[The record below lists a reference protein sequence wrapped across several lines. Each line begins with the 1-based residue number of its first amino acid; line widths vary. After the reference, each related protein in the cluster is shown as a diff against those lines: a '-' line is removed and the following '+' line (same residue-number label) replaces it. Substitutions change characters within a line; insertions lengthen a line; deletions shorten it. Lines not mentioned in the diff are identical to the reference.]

1 MLRSV
6 LVALD
11 GSAYSG
17 PSTTLAIDWARRFG
31 ARLLGLGVLD
41 APAIRGAEPVPLGA
55 GAYKKA
61 RDEARL
67 VEAHRRVVGFLAD
80 FQARCDA
87 AGIAAEVLEDI
98 GDPAARILREVQR
111 CDLVILARETHF
123 QFETQEQP
131 DETLAQVLR
140 GSPRPVV
147 VVPREL
153 PDGQGILLAY
163 GGGREAARTLQTFQL
178 LGLAAGETVD
188 VVSIHRDGAEAEA
201 LARLAG
207 EYLTAHGAP
216 YRLRPIVSAAAPA
229 EVLLDEVEQARPR
242 LLVMGAQGHHP
253 LRDLFALSA
262 RPLAFAPSPVPPSSG
277 RRSALPSRFAAGGPL
292 AHPPGGEGR
301 PLAKGRTPSSR

>member
-11 GSAYSG
+11 GSAYSE
-17 PSTTLAIDWARRFG
+17 PATTLAIDWARRYG

-41 APAIRGAEPVPLGA
+41 APAIQGAEPVPLGA

-67 VEAHRRVVGFLAD
+67 VEAHRRVVGFLSD
-80 FQARCDA
+80 FQARSDA

-98 GDPAARILREVQR
+98 GDPAARILREAQR

-123 QFETQEQP
+123 RFETQEQP

-153 PDGQGILLAY
+153 PEGQGIILAY
-163 GGGREAARTLQTFQL
+163 GGGREAARTLQMFHL
-178 LGLAAGETVD
+178 LGLAAGEAVE

-201 LARLAG
+201 LTRLAG
-207 EYLTAHGAP
+207 GYLTAHGAP
-216 YRLRPIVSAAAPA
+216 HRLRPIVSTAPPA
-229 EVLLDEVEQARPR
+229 EVLLEEIQRARPR

-253 LRDLFALSA
+253 LRDLFGTSVTRAVLRA
-262 RPLAFAPSPVPPSSG
+262 CPVPAFIG
-277 RRSALPSRFAAGGPL
+277 A
-292 AHPPGGEGR
+292 
-301 PLAKGRTPSSR
+301 

>member
-1 MLRSV
+1 MLRSA

-11 GSAYSG
+11 GSAYSE
-17 PSTTLAIDWARRFG
+17 PATTLALDWARRFG
-31 ARLLGLGVLD
+31 ARLVGLGVLD

-80 FQARCDA
+80 FLARSQA
-87 AGIAAEVLEDI
+87 AGIAAEVLEGI
-98 GDPAARILREVQR
+98 GDPAARILREAQR

-123 QFETQEQP
+123 HFETQEQP
-131 DETLAQVLR
+131 DETLGQVLR

-153 PDGQGILLAY
+153 PEGQGIVLAY
-163 GGGREAARTLQTFQL
+163 GGGREAARTLQSFQL

-188 VVSIHRDGAEAEA
+188 VVSIHPDGAEAEG

-216 YRLRPIVSAAAPA
+216 HRLHPIVSAAPPA
-229 EVLLDEVEQARPR
+229 EVLLEEIQHARPR

-253 LRDLFALSA
+253 LRDLFGTSVTRAVLGA
-262 RPLAFAPSPVPPSSG
+262 CPVPTFIG
-277 RRSALPSRFAAGGPL
+277 A
-292 AHPPGGEGR
+292 
-301 PLAKGRTPSSR
+301 

>member
-11 GSAYSG
+11 GSAYSE
-17 PSTTLAIDWARRFG
+17 SAVALAIDWAGRFG

-41 APAIRGAEPVPLGA
+41 VPSIRGAEPVPLGA

-67 VEAHRRVVGFLAD
+67 VEAHRRVVSFLAD
-80 FQARCDA
+80 FQQRSRA
-87 AGIAAEVLEDI
+87 AGVAAEVLEDI
-98 GDPAARILREVQR
+98 GDPAVRILREVQR

-123 QFETQEQP
+123 HFETQEQP

-153 PDGQGILLAY
+153 AEGQGIVLAY
-163 GGGREAARTLQTFQL
+163 GGGREAARTLQMFQL
-178 LGLAAGETVD
+178 LGLAAGEAVE
-188 VVSIHRDGAEAEA
+188 VVSIHRDIAEAEA
-201 LARLAG
+201 LTRLAG

-216 YRLRPIVSAAAPA
+216 HRLHAIASAAPPA
-229 EVLLDEVEQARPR
+229 EVLLEEIQRARPR

-253 LRDLFALSA
+253 LRDLFGTSVTRAVL
-262 RPLAFAPSPVPPSSG
+262 RTCPVPAFIG
-277 RRSALPSRFAAGGPL
+277 A
-292 AHPPGGEGR
+292 
-301 PLAKGRTPSSR
+301 

>member
-1 MLRSV
+1 
-6 LVALD
+6 
-11 GSAYSG
+11 
-17 PSTTLAIDWARRFG
+17 
-31 ARLLGLGVLD
+31 VLD
-41 APAIRGAEPVPLGA
+41 VPSIRGAEPVPLGA

-67 VEAHRRVVGFLAD
+67 VEAHRRVVEFLAD
-80 FQARCDA
+80 FQARSQA

-98 GDPAARILREVQR
+98 GDPSARILREVQR

-178 LGLAAGETVD
+178 LGLAAGEAVD
-188 VVSIHRDGAEAEA
+188 VVSIHRDAAEAEA

-216 YRLRPIVSAAAPA
+216 HRLHAIASAAPPA
-229 EVLLDEVEQARPR
+229 EVLLEEIQRARPR

-253 LRDLFALSA
+253 LRDLFGTSVTRAVLRA
-262 RPLAFAPSPVPPSSG
+262 CPVPAFIG
-277 RRSALPSRFAAGGPL
+277 A
-292 AHPPGGEGR
+292 
-301 PLAKGRTPSSR
+301 